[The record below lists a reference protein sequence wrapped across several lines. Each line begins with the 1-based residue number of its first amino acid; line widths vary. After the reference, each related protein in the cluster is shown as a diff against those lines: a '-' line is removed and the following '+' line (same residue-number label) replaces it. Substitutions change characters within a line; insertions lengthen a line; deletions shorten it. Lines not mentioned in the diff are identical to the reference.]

1 MSPHPRSVMPKIGPV
16 MTRANFCVVLMTHP
30 SGDDESVVLFSNE
43 GNAREGNASV
53 ALKRSARQLR
63 IPALTMTAMAGTG
76 GAADPLSRGTTCA
89 AMKSKAVRIP
99 NEATRGFWVRI
110 IVEDSFPV
118 RVFLRRSA
126 ALLGV

>member
-1 MSPHPRSVMPKIGPV
+1 
-16 MTRANFCVVLMTHP
+16 
-30 SGDDESVVLFSNE
+30 
-43 GNAREGNASV
+43 V
-53 ALKRSARQLR
+53 ALKRPARQLR
-63 IPALTMTAMAGTG
+63 IPALTMTAMAATG
-76 GAADPLSRGTTCA
+76 RSTDPLRRDATSE

-110 IVEDSFPV
+110 IVEDSSPV